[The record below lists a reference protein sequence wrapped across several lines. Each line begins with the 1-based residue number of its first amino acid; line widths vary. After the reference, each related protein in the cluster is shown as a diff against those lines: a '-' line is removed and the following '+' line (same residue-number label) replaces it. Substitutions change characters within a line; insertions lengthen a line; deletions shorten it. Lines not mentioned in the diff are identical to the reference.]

1 MKKHNITVPEDMKQ
15 LPTFYGIPKMHK
27 LIPKMRFIAASN
39 RCTTKPL
46 SKIITKCPKLLN
58 QQHIKYCKQIEM
70 RTGVNRMWVINNS
83 ENVID
88 KIQYYNNQSNDTHIK
103 NINTYD
109 FTTLYTN
116 IPH

>member
-1 MKKHNITVPEDMKQ
+1 
-15 LPTFYGIPKMHK
+15 
-27 LIPKMRFIAASN
+27 
-39 RCTTKPL
+39 
-46 SKIITKCPKLLN
+46 
-58 QQHIKYCKQIEM
+58 M

-83 ENVID
+83 EHVID

-116 IPH
+116 IPHKDLKLKMKWVINTIMKDGFEYVT